1 MTVLEVIQ
9 RSTDFLAC
17 RGVESARLHTELLLA
32 HVLRVPRL
40 RLYLDFERTLSAAE
54 LDTLRTLV
62 KRRAAR
68 EPLQH
73 ILGTASFCGL
83 ELRVDRR
90 VLVPRP
96 ETELLAE
103 RGWQFLRSV
112 ASDPAAPPRALDFGT
127 GSGCLAIALTV
138 NCPAARL
145 VAVDTSPEALDV
157 ARENA
162 ARLGV
167 ADRIEFVASDGFGA
181 LAPSTVFDLIVANPP
196 YIPTAEIEH
205 LSPEVRDFDPR
216 AALDGGPDG
225 LRCLR
230 RLAREA
236 GGFLR
241 ASGRLM
247 TEFGDGQAD
256 AVAALFR
263 EANWTVEAV
272 EPDLTGRARFLIA
285 RPAAA

>member
-1 MTVLEVIQ
+1 VTVLEVIQ

-17 RGVESARLHTELLLA
+17 RGVESARLQTELLLA
-32 HVLRVPRL
+32 HVLGVPRL
-40 RLYLDFERTLSAAE
+40 RLYLDFERPLSAAQ
-54 LDTLRTLV
+54 LDTLRALV

-83 ELRVDRR
+83 ELKVDRR

-103 RGWQFLRSV
+103 RAWQFLGLI
-112 ASDPAAPPRALDFGT
+112 ASDPAGSPRALDFGT
-127 GSGCLAIALTV
+127 GSGCLAIALALH
-138 NCPAARL
+138 CPSAHL
-145 VAVDTSPEALDV
+145 VAVDTSEEALDV

-162 ARLGV
+162 ARHGV
-167 ADRIEFVASDGFGA
+167 ADRIEFVAADGFAA
-181 LAPSTVFDLIVANPP
+181 LGPGRAFDLIVANPP
-196 YIPTAEIEH
+196 YLPTAEIEH
-205 LSPEVRDFDPR
+205 LAPEVRDFDPR
-216 AALDGGPDG
+216 VALDGGPDG

-230 RLAREA
+230 QLAREA
-236 GGFLR
+236 SRFLR

-247 TEFGDGQAD
+247 VEFGDGQAE
-256 AVAALFR
+256 AVATLFG
-263 EANWTVEAV
+263 EAHWTVEAT